1 MSLTNAGFLSNVAA
15 AMHDFS
21 SNPDDPRHPPIPE
34 VLHSDYTDEAFAN
47 CTRCGESLKDF
58 PGGYQVSKAWRRNEC
73 VFEYALC
80 DHCRT
85 ALMEEFSKESKQ
97 RLATFQD
104 EHVTFDGGIEKCSIC
119 GLLRSED
126 STTDFVLTGMM
137 EGSGY
142 LGGIMVCG
150 KCGEK
155 TQELLSAPT
164 KDTWRR
170 FRDENFDGPPGDHV
184 FELDPHVV
192 HSVQPRKP
200 VTIK

>member
-1 MSLTNAGFLSNVAA
+1 MLPHP
-15 AMHDFS
+15 MHDFS
-21 SNPDDPRHPPIPE
+21 SPSDEPTPPHPIPE
-34 VLHSDYTDEAFAN
+34 VLHSEYTDEAFSH

-97 RLATFQD
+97 RLAKFQD
-104 EHVTFDGGIEKCSIC
+104 DYVSFEGGIEQCSVC

-137 EGSGY
+137 EGIGY

-150 KCGEK
+150 KFGEK

-164 KDTWRR
+164 KDTW
-170 FRDENFDGPPGDHV
+170 
-184 FELDPHVV
+184 
-192 HSVQPRKP
+192 
-200 VTIK
+200 